1 MKKEGV
7 IFFNE
12 SLKRYDIGFLK
23 ETDGENY
30 GGLHAGK
37 MLDWWNS
44 ESWKWEPV
52 RIEYNSEDD
61 TWYLIGENNIKYP
74 VWENML
80 VKI

>member
-23 ETDGENY
+23 ETDGEN
-30 GGLHAGK
+30 
-37 MLDWWNS
+37 N
-44 ESWKWEPV
+44 V
-52 RIEYNSEDD
+52 
-61 TWYLIGENNIKYP
+61 KYP

-80 VKI
+80 VRI